1 MDQQELKAYVL
12 KLINDEMDSSRYSKN
27 YKAEINRHVRQF
39 YEWTVKADLQ
49 DFTQL
54 TKAELLSYA
63 QWVTRQESKNA
74 LGGKLSISTMNNM
87 LYAVKYIYS
96 MLYHQGF
103 IKENPVHGLD
113 YKIKSGKKMNRVP
126 LTQQQMYDFL
136 EAIDISTEYG
146 LRNRALFELIYSSGL
161 RVSEAANLK
170 IADIDFD
177 RREAIVRGKFDRDRV
192 VPLSHMAK
200 DFLAL
205 YLRERI
211 TNIEQFVFT
220 DIRTKATDK
229 PLKSM
234 RISRIFREYLR
245 KFGMDNRR
253 ISAHSIRHST
263 ATHLLDNGASIRH
276 VQELLGHKNI
286 ETTVRYTH
294 VQTESLAKIY
304 RKYHPREHELFEA
317 VDETYIKRLESLLES

>member
-39 YEWTVKADLQ
+39 YKWTVKADLQ

-54 TKAELLSYA
+54 TKTELLSYA

-113 YKIKSGKKMNRVP
+113 YKIKNGKKTNRVP

-200 DFLAL
+200 DFLVL
-205 YLRERI
+205 YLGERI
-211 TNIEQFVFT
+211 TNVEQFVF
-220 DIRTKATDK
+220 IGLRAKGTKK
-229 PLKSM
+229 PLRSM

-245 KFGMDNRR
+245 KFGMDNCR